1 MRFGRSCMVVGCGS
15 ETGIGLGPRCVVG
28 IFVPSLALSVQ
39 NIYIALLQPSLV
51 ITESFHEGHPE
62 APRNVPC
69 DVAVHPGNIESAT
82 VFLDTKGA
90 SRGAYSQ
97 APGLSVL
104 NARSIQPA
112 AGSMA
117 TSRLTGLFPFNLEA
131 SNEYLV
137 CVAGAESGERPTT
150 RKSCPCVRQ
159 VSRVGI
165 KLRFEF
171 NLRGDELD
179 VGD

>member
-1 MRFGRSCMVVGCGS
+1 MIVGCGS
-15 ETGIGLGPRCVVG
+15 EAGVGLGPRRVIG
-28 IFVPSLALSVQ
+28 IFVPGLALSVQ
-39 NIYIALLQPSLV
+39 NIYIVLLQPSLV
-51 ITESFHEGHPE
+51 ITESLHEGHPQ

-82 VFLDTKGA
+82 AFLDTNSA

-131 SNEYLV
+131 SNE
-137 CVAGAESGERPTT
+137 
-150 RKSCPCVRQ
+150 
-159 VSRVGI
+159 
-165 KLRFEF
+165 
-171 NLRGDELD
+171 
-179 VGD
+179 